1 LGISAAKELS
11 EVPEIND
18 EEVLLKKTERAPLKL
33 SETQMNFPIKLLS
46 LLMLLASING
56 CAFIPAPFIYMNNV
70 KTVYDTVKFI
80 TDSPTS
86 NDMVL
91 SSVTGMNCR
100 VSNVIDDL
108 DVCSEKSS
116 TEKMQDY
123 IDQYYVASNDT
134 GITW

>member
-1 LGISAAKELS
+1 M
-11 EVPEIND
+11 
-18 EEVLLKKTERAPLKL
+18 LLKKTERGALKL

-56 CAFIPAPFIYMNNV
+56 CAFIPAPLLYINNA
-70 KTVYDTVKFI
+70 KTVYDTVSFLN
-80 TDSPTS
+80 DSPTS

-100 VSNVIDDL
+100 VSNMMDDL

-123 IDQYYVASNDT
+123 IDRYYVASNDT
-134 GITW
+134 GISW

>member
-1 LGISAAKELS
+1 M
-11 EVPEIND
+11 
-18 EEVLLKKTERAPLKL
+18 LLKKTERAPLKL

-46 LLMLLASING
+46 LLLLLASING

-70 KTVYDTVKFI
+70 KTVYDTVTFI
-80 TDSPTS
+80 IDSPTS

>member
-1 LGISAAKELS
+1 M
-11 EVPEIND
+11 
-18 EEVLLKKTERAPLKL
+18 LLKKTERGPRKL

-46 LLMLLASING
+46 LLLLVVLING
-56 CAFIPAPFIYMNNV
+56 CAFLPAPLIYMNNV
-70 KTVYDTVKFI
+70 KTVYDTVTFI
-80 TDSPTS
+80 IDSPTS

-134 GITW
+134 GIAW

>member
-1 LGISAAKELS
+1 MILGRSSFPEFLG
-11 EVPEIND
+11 VPPP
-18 EEVLLKKTERAPLKL
+18 KKNRKGALKL

-46 LLMLLASING
+46 LLLLLASING
-56 CAFIPAPFIYMNNV
+56 CAFLPAPFIYMNNV
-70 KTVYDTVKFI
+70 KTVYDTVTFI
-80 TDSPTS
+80 IDSPTS

-123 IDQYYVASNDT
+123 ISLYYVASNDI
-134 GITW
+134 GIIW

>member
-1 LGISAAKELS
+1 
-11 EVPEIND
+11 
-18 EEVLLKKTERAPLKL
+18 
-33 SETQMNFPIKLLS
+33 MNFPINLLS
-46 LLMLLASING
+46 LLLLLALTNG
-56 CAFIPAPFIYMNNV
+56 CAFLPTPFIYMNNV

-91 SSVTGMNCR
+91 SAATGMNCR
-100 VSNVIDDL
+100 VSNMMDDL

-123 IDQYYVASNDT
+123 ISWYYIAENHT
-134 GITW
+134 GIVWED

>member
-1 LGISAAKELS
+1 
-11 EVPEIND
+11 
-18 EEVLLKKTERAPLKL
+18 
-33 SETQMNFPIKLLS
+33 MNFPIKLLS
-46 LLMLLASING
+46 LLLLLALTNS
-56 CAFIPAPFIYMNNV
+56 CAFLPAPLIYMNNV

-108 DVCSEKSS
+108 DVCSEKSP

-123 IDQYYVASNDT
+123 ISLYYVASNDT
-134 GITW
+134 GIVW

>member
-1 LGISAAKELS
+1 MY
-11 EVPEIND
+11 
-18 EEVLLKKTERAPLKL
+18 LKKSERARGLKL
-33 SETQMNFPIKLLS
+33 SETRMNFPIKLLS
-46 LLMLLASING
+46 LLFLAALING

-70 KTVYDTVKFI
+70 KTVYDTVTFI
-80 TDSPTS
+80 IDSPTS
-86 NDMVL
+86 NDIVL

-116 TEKMQDY
+116 TDKMKDY
-123 IDQYYVASNDT
+123 VDQYYYVASNDI

>member
-1 LGISAAKELS
+1 
-11 EVPEIND
+11 
-18 EEVLLKKTERAPLKL
+18 
-33 SETQMNFPIKLLS
+33 M
-46 LLMLLASING
+46 ING
-56 CAFIPAPFIYMNNV
+56 CAFLPTPFIYMNNV

-91 SSVTGMNCR
+91 SSLTGMNCR

-123 IDQYYVASNDT
+123 IDQYDVASNDT

>member
-1 LGISAAKELS
+1 
-11 EVPEIND
+11 
-18 EEVLLKKTERAPLKL
+18 
-33 SETQMNFPIKLLS
+33 MNFPIKLLS
-46 LLMLLASING
+46 LLLLVVLING
-56 CAFIPAPFIYMNNV
+56 CAFIPAPLLYINNV
-70 KTVYDTVKFI
+70 KTVYDTVRFLN
-80 TDSPTS
+80 DSPTS
-86 NDMVL
+86 NDIVL
-91 SSVTGMNCR
+91 SSVMGMNCR